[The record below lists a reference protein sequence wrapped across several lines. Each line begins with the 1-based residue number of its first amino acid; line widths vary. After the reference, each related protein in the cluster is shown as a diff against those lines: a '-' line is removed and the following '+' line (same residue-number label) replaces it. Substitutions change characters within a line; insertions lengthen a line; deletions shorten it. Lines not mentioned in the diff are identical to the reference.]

1 MAKEVEV
8 QATLIGPMAWSIVSG
23 RGGQRVV
30 VDVPSDE
37 GGENTGPTPMEL
49 LLMSQAG
56 CTGMDVISILRKQR
70 QQVTGY
76 EIRVHGIRADQH
88 PKVYVDIE
96 VEHVVTGHHID
107 PGALKRAIELSE
119 TKYCSVS
126 GTLAGTAKITT
137 SYRIIEAEDDK
148 HPRASRGTL

>member
-8 QATLIGPMAWSIVSG
+8 KATLVGPMAMELESG
-23 RGGQRVV
+23 RAGHRIVL
-30 VDVPSDE
+30 DVPPDE

-49 LLMSQAG
+49 LLMSLAG

-70 QQVTGY
+70 QVVTGY
-76 EIRVHGIRADQH
+76 EVRVHGIRADQH

-96 VEHVVTGHHID
+96 IEHVVTGHQID
-107 PGALKRAIELSE
+107 PAALNRAIELSE

-126 GTLAGTAKITT
+126 RTMSSTAKINA
-137 SYRIIEAEDDK
+137 SYRIIEAQD
-148 HPRASRGTL
+148 

>member
-30 VDVPSDE
+30 VDVPPDE
-37 GGENTGPTPMEL
+37 GGENAGPTPMEL

-96 VEHVVTGHHID
+96 VEHVVTGHQID
-107 PGALKRAIELSE
+107 PGALERAIELSE

-126 GTLAGTAKITT
+126 RTLAGTAKIT
-137 SYRIIEAEDDK
+137 SRYRIIEAEE
-148 HPRASRGTL
+148 

>member
-1 MAKEVEV
+1 MAKEIDV

-23 RGGQRVV
+23 RGGPRIV
-30 VDVPSDE
+30 VDVPEDE
-37 GGENTGPTPMEL
+37 GGENNGPTPMEL

-76 EIRVHGIRADQH
+76 HIRIHGIRADQH
-88 PKVYVDIE
+88 PRVYVEIE
-96 VEHVVTGHHID
+96 VEHVVTGHQID

-126 GTLAGTAKITT
+126 RTLAGTANITS
-137 SYRIIEAEDDK
+137 SYRIIEA
-148 HPRASRGTL
+148 AG

>member
-8 QATLIGPMAWSIVSG
+8 QATLIGPMAWSIVSA

-30 VDVPSDE
+30 VDVPPDE
-37 GGENTGPTPMEL
+37 GGENAGPTPMEL

-76 EIRVHGIRADQH
+76 EIRVHGTRSDQH

-96 VEHVVTGHHID
+96 VEHVVTGHQID

-126 GTLAGTAKITT
+126 RTLAGTAKITT
-137 SYRIIEAEDDK
+137 SYRIIEADD
-148 HPRASRGTL
+148 

>member
-30 VDVPSDE
+30 VDVPPDE

-126 GTLAGTAKITT
+126 RTLAGTAKITT
-137 SYRIIEAEDDK
+137 SYRIIEAED
-148 HPRASRGTL
+148 